1 MDKGSTVLTC
11 SDRPAQIDLLVLEYL
26 AHAGYEKATQQLKVE
41 LRERGEGK
49 QVTWRP
55 VGPTAQ
61 EKVKE
66 RMLRAL
72 DRGERDEVLK
82 LWDNFVPPLVRR
94 SDKNAQK
101 LEFYLNIFFAIFPLH
116 MTNPAPKPSELST
129 TMRMFKDFL
138 ETDGAALAVTPEF
151 LAYYAMPYVPEISRH
166 PSFKELFTAE
176 WARALKTRLTDFL
189 NRTPQFASEPRLL
202 GVVRSHRELGA
213 GASYGAA
220 HPVAGAAKDMQ
231 ALKQRL
237 IDSELRAVEAK
248 REAAAA
254 AAVEAEREAAL
265 KRGSKDVCAIAA
277 EAISSLGPKS
287 AAARALRQRLIGAE
301 ERLGLPQ
308 TQFPSAGD
316 GGTGMGGVP
325 SLGQWRGVGTSPS
338 PGQRRGAAAGG
349 TPVPEDGLNS
359 TMTILAA
366 LDYTAIKRTMI
377 DGGEDTPALMQA
389 VRWRLTKP
397 ARRQRKTALSQYIQ
411 NDLLD
416 AEVCT
421 RQAIDL
427 HVARMH
433 VRLCMCMRASRQI
446 HSATHA

>member
-1 MDKGSTVLTC
+1 
-11 SDRPAQIDLLVLEYL
+11 
-26 AHAGYEKATQQLKVE
+26 
-41 LRERGEGK
+41 
-49 QVTWRP
+49 
-55 VGPTAQ
+55 
-61 EKVKE
+61 
-66 RMLRAL
+66 MLRAL
-72 DRGERDEVLK
+72 DHGERDEVLK

-94 SDKNAQK
+94 SEKNAQK

-116 MTNPAPKPSELST
+116 PTNPAPKPSELST
-129 TMRMFKDFL
+129 TMRIFKDFL
-138 ETDGAALAVTPEF
+138 ETEGAALAVTPEF

-265 KRGSKDVCAIAA
+265 TRGSKDVCAIAA

-301 ERLGLPQ
+301 ERLGLPP

-316 GGTGMGGVP
+316 GGNGIGGAP
-325 SLGQWRGVGTSPS
+325 SLGQRRG
-338 PGQRRGAAAGG
+338 GAAASG